1 MNLAAEKVFERIQ
14 ASARWANSTGWHHVS
29 FQALGSPCRLQF
41 RSSGSAMAL
50 GQIILK
56 WLADFEARYSR
67 FLSTSL
73 ISRINHAAGQ
83 EWVEIDPGTEQMFA
97 LCHEMHFLTRG

>member
-1 MNLAAEKVFERIQ
+1 MNLAAEQVFTRIQ
-14 ASARWANSTGWHHVS
+14 ASARWSSSAGWHHVS

-41 RSSGSAMAL
+41 RSSGPSMAL
-50 GQIILK
+50 GQSLLK

-67 FLSTSL
+67 FLPASL
-73 ISRINHAAGQ
+73 ISRINQAAGQ
-83 EWVEIDPGTEQMFA
+83 EWVEIDPRTEQLFA